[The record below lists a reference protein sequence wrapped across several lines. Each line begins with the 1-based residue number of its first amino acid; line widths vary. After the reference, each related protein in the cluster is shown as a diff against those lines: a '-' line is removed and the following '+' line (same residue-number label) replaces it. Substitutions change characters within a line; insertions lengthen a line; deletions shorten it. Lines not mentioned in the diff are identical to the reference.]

1 MSAQLNLSGEDIQKL
16 TTCWSSLQAN
26 NKYHKDDFI
35 TRLFSNLVAA
45 NPKLRKVFHSESII
59 TEQSTLFGDLLS
71 FTMLYL
77 DDEYTLNQCMNAFLR
92 ENPKF
97 VEVGSEYL
105 EPMGSALIVTFRQWL
120 GQGTFNDQIQSLWVQ
135 VYLYIAN
142 CILQFEESLKE
153 TRSLEEAPIEALRP
167 RRRPP
172 VEQITKEEVQQ
183 EQQPEAQSTQ
193 PEEKKEENDNIHN
206 EIQQEAPQPEIT
218 QDKSI
223 KPLNTSTIQ
232 FQLSNNEKYRG
243 FRRSVQCSEV
253 EPISIQIPN
262 TPTFQQVTPPLSP
275 PSAPFD
281 PRKMRSLSRSPA
293 SLNEQELTLS
303 NENSS
308 SFDPRGS
315 RRRSPS
321 TETEEC
327 EPILTPRSSR
337 RGSSLKELIPE
348 PVQQQQV
355 QAQQA
360 QQAQPKQQTPKIDPR
375 KMAFTKPSNVIS
387 DDSDDEFTE
396 KEKGFGFDPR
406 RLSKRKSQSPVI
418 SDEESEFE
426 PTSPLFNSHSRETS
440 VSDVEDDSYN
450 FEVKQEPSVERTKPS
465 AFDYNSFGIKGLE
478 PIVESEFDDT
488 ASSKYESD
496 EDVDNDNASSRYGT
510 RLSSDGDEISSGA
523 STLSLHNSDFR
534 SSINSGSDATSVSPS
549 PDLNKFQ
556 MSHGVRQTSTS
567 SDVSSMNGLSAQSAE
582 PIPAVARLQSS
593 SASLSSTYQMSRTS
607 SQQQFKQRASLGFMR
622 SSFILKKEISE
633 QGFNEPENVLLKPP
647 TIPAAVSSSSNSS
660 AKNSTASLQSTISSG
675 TGSDGCYDLLNS
687 FVPVTNLSN
696 DKQATKTMA
705 SSTRATPRH
714 VRSNSDLQSTNSYA
728 STESKR
734 KSLRSRLSSIF
745 SSSSS
750 TTTTRKSSLA
760 CDLTSDLASICTTDT
775 NRSNISGFSFFKKRN
790 SIDSRYSSSQKKGMK
805 YNVKAVPYDV
815 FAK

>member
-45 NPKLRKVFHSESII
+45 NPKLRKVFYSESII

-77 DDEYTLNQCMNAFLR
+77 DDEYTLSQCMNAFLK

-97 VEVGSEYL
+97 VKVGSQYL

-120 GQGTFNDQIQSLWVQ
+120 GQGKFNEQIQSLWVQ

-142 CILQFEESLKE
+142 CLLQFEESSSE
-153 TRSLEEAPIEALRP
+153 TRSLEEPPIEALRP

-172 VEQITKEEVQQ
+172 VEQITKEEAQQ
-183 EQQPEAQSTQ
+183 GLQPETQ
-193 PEEKKEENDNIHN
+193 QAEPLRNDEENNN
-206 EIQQEAPQPEIT
+206 IQQEVQHEAPEPEVVKT
-218 QDKSI
+218 KSI

-232 FQLSNNEKYRG
+232 FQLSNNEKYKG
-243 FRRSVQCSEV
+243 FRRSVQSSET
-253 EPISIQIPN
+253 EPISIQIPS

-293 SLNEQELTLS
+293 SLNEQELTS
-303 NENSS
+303 SKDDS
-308 SFDPRGS
+308 SFDPRTS
-315 RRRSPS
+315 RRKSPS
-321 TETEEC
+321 A
-327 EPILTPRSSR
+327 EPEQQEGSIITPRSSR
-337 RGSSLKELIPE
+337 RTSIKELVQEPE
-348 PVQQQQV
+348 PIQQQPQS
-355 QAQQA
+355 QPEAQSQ
-360 QQAQPKQQTPKIDPR
+360 QQTYKADPR
-375 KMAFTKPSNVIS
+375 KMAFTKPSNIIS
-387 DDSDDEFTE
+387 DDSDDEFAE
-396 KEKGFGFDPR
+396 KEKTFGFDPR
-406 RLSKRKSQSPVI
+406 RLSKRKSQSPII

-426 PTSPLFNSHSRETS
+426 PTSPLFISHSRETS

-450 FEVKQEPSVERTKPS
+450 FEVKEPSVERTSKPS

-478 PIVESEFDDT
+478 PIVESEFDET

-496 EDVDNDNASSRYGT
+496 EDIDNDNASSQYGA
-510 RLSSDGDEISSGA
+510 RSSSDADEISSGV
-523 STLSLHNSDFR
+523 STLSLHNSDYR

-549 PDLNKFQ
+549 PDFNKFQ
-556 MSHGVRQTSTS
+556 MGHGPRQASTS
-567 SDVSSMNGLSAQSAE
+567 SDVSSMKPLSDQIAQPPSTM
-582 PIPAVARLQSS
+582 ARPQSS
-593 SASLSSTYQMSRTS
+593 CASLSSTYQMSRTS

-622 SSFILKKEISE
+622 SSFILKKEIAQ
-633 QGFNEPENVLLKPP
+633 QGLNEPENVLLKPP
-647 TIPAAVSSSSNSS
+647 TIPAATNSSSLSS
-660 AKNSTASLQSTISSG
+660 SKTSTTSLQSTLSSG

-696 DKQATKTMA
+696 EKQATKTMA
-705 SSTRATPRH
+705 SSVKATPRH
-714 VRSNSDLQSTNSYA
+714 TRSNSDLQSTKSLA

-734 KSLRSRLSSIF
+734 RSLRSRLSSIF

-750 TTTTRKSSLA
+750 NTTTRKSSLA
-760 CDLTSDLASICTTDT
+760 CDLTSDLASICTADT

-790 SIDSRYSSSQKKGMK
+790 SIDSRYSTPKKNGMK

>member
-16 TTCWSSLQAN
+16 TTCWSGLQAN

-59 TEQSTLFGDLLS
+59 AEQSTLFGDLLS

-77 DDEYTLNQCMNAFLR
+77 DDECTLNQCMNAFLR

-97 VEVGSEYL
+97 VIVGPEYL

-120 GQGTFNDQIQSLWVQ
+120 GQGKFNDQIQSLWVQ

-142 CILQFEESLKE
+142 CLLQFAESSNE

-183 EQQPEAQSTQ
+183 EQQPEVQSAQ
-193 PEEKKEENDNIHN
+193 PEEKEEENNNIHN
-206 EIQQEAPQPEIT
+206 EIQQEVPQPEVT
-218 QDKSI
+218 QDNAI

-243 FRRSVQCSEV
+243 FRRSVQSSEV

-293 SLNEQELTLS
+293 SLNEQEQTLS

-308 SFDPRGS
+308 SFDPRRS

-321 TETEEC
+321 AETEEC
-327 EPILTPRSSR
+327 EPMVTPRSSR
-337 RGSSLKELIPE
+337 RNSSMKELIPE
-348 PVQQQQV
+348 PVQPQ
-355 QAQQA
+355 QQA
-360 QQAQPKQQTPKIDPR
+360 QAQVQQQTPKVDPR

-387 DDSDDEFTE
+387 DDSDDEFAE

-406 RLSKRKSQSPVI
+406 RLSKRKSQSPII
-418 SDEESEFE
+418 SDEESEIE

-450 FEVKQEPSVERTKPS
+450 FEVKQETSIARANPS

-510 RLSSDGDEISSGA
+510 RLSSDADEISSGV

-556 MSHGVRQTSTS
+556 MSHGVRQSSTS
-567 SDVSSMNGLSAQSAE
+567 SDVSSMNALSAQLAA
-582 PIPAVARLQSS
+582 PVPAMTRPQSS
-593 SASLSSTYQMSRTS
+593 SASLSSTCQMSRTS

-633 QGFNEPENVLLKPP
+633 QGFNEPENVLCKPP

-675 TGSDGCYDLLNS
+675 IGSDGCYDLLNS

-714 VRSNSDLQSTNSYA
+714 ARSNSDLQSTNSYT

-760 CDLTSDLASICTTDT
+760 CDLTLDLASICTTDT
-775 NRSNISGFSFFKKRN
+775 NKSNISGFSFFKKRN
-790 SIDSRYSSSQKKGMK
+790 SIDSRYTSPQKKGMK